1 MDFHADENDGSST
14 KVRVTGSHLYF
25 RIPYFIG
32 VVNSLSIASRT
43 NPRIVNIDY
52 MNDLAIQLFDC
63 YFDLGKDEVGSSN
76 LPSSSMKTL
85 ETQRFQGFSIFL
97 NTEIYNILTSV

>member
-1 MDFHADENDGSST
+1 MLQDPMPTLFAPGILPSNLGKIFVLLIS
-14 KVRVTGSHLYF
+14 

-76 LPSSSMKTL
+76 LPSSSMK
-85 ETQRFQGFSIFL
+85 QP
-97 NTEIYNILTSV
+97 

>member
-76 LPSSSMKTL
+76 LPSSSTKKPCISTDTGL
-85 ETQRFQGFSIFL
+85 FL
-97 NTEIYNILTSV
+97 FLDNPSGWQKY